1 MRFYGAPREPCG
13 DPRAQFRTTVRAPQA
28 RVGADLNSM
37 TLSILRGSCDSYFFY
52 ASAKPA
58 LCGLWQVSGRSYDR
72 RLSLDEEYVRSWN
85 IALDIQILWRT
96 ARGGMG
102 PKGAVENYRGHP
114 KARVCAAFNS
124 MTLSIL
130 RGVVDACT
138 LRHCNGCDNTEVVSL
153 SRKGNV
159 TLGVLDI

>member
-1 MRFYGAPREPCG
+1 MAHCPGWYGA
-13 DPRAQFRTTVRAPQA
+13 QLRTI
-28 RVGADLNSM
+28 VGH
-37 TLSILRGSCDSYFFY
+37 T
-52 ASAKPA
+52 
-58 LCGLWQVSGRSYDR
+58 
-72 RLSLDEEYVRSWN
+72 
-85 IALDIQILWRT
+85 
-96 ARGGMG
+96 
-102 PKGAVENYRGHP
+102 

-130 RGVVDACT
+130 RVVVDACT

>member
-1 MRFYGAPREPCG
+1 
-13 DPRAQFRTTVRAPQA
+13 VRAPQA

-72 RLSLDEEYVRSWN
+72 RLSS
-85 IALDIQILWRT
+85 
-96 ARGGMG
+96 
-102 PKGAVENYRGHP
+102 